1 MRQSIFCGRCAT
13 AHHCS
18 AFTRLCTSNKGHYGD
33 DSRVTVS
40 YAEHNT
46 TKDGEQMMKQYLEQH
61 QQIPSHFIAS
71 SLPILEGLLS
81 VIRQREG
88 VIPAYLH
95 IGTFDDHVMLSFYLI
110 MCGQ

>member
-1 MRQSIFCGRCAT
+1 
-13 AHHCS
+13 
-18 AFTRLCTSNKGHYGD
+18 
-33 DSRVTVS
+33 
-40 YAEHNT
+40 
-46 TKDGEQMMKQYLEQH
+46 MKQYLEQH

-95 IGTFDDHVMLSFYLI
+95 IGTFDDHVMLSFLPNNVWSMKQDEALLVEKAFEIMSAKIAGTAVKSPALI
-110 MCGQ
+110 KTQLIERLISTQ